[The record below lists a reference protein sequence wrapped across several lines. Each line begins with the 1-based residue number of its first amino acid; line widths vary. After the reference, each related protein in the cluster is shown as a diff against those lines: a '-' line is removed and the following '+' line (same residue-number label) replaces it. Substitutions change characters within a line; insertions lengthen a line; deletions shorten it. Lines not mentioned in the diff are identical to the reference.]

1 MPNEVQ
7 TIRGPINVDDM
18 GTTLMHEHV
27 FIVDPDVL
35 RNWGEHW
42 DEEVRI
48 ADAVSK
54 LQAAKDL
61 GIDTIVDPTV
71 IGLGRYI
78 PWVQRVN
85 EQVDINIIPAT
96 GVYSFGEI
104 RHFFEHRGPG
114 LLLDIPEP
122 MTELFVR
129 DITDGIGDTGVKAA
143 FLKHVIEESGLTPGQ
158 TRIATAVCE
167 AHQETGAP
175 ITVHTNSA
183 HEMGRV
189 AIDFYEKH
197 NVDLTK
203 VVIGHAGDSN
213 DLDYLRFIA
222 DKGAIIGCDRFGL
235 DIYNP
240 TDQRVATIAALCKE
254 GYADRIVL
262 AHDVSCYLDYFPGE
276 QQAAIAQVAPNWHLG
291 HITNDVLPALREAGV
306 TDDQIN
312 QMLVETPKRY
322 FS

>member
-1 MPNEVQ
+1 MANQVQ
-7 TIRGPINVDDM
+7 TVRGPVDVDQL

-35 RNWGEHW
+35 QNWGEHW
-42 DEEVRI
+42 DKDVRM
-48 ADAVSK
+48 ADAVQK
-54 LQAAKDL
+54 LQKAKDL
-61 GIDTIVDPTV
+61 GINTIVDPTV
-71 IGLGRYI
+71 VGLGRYI
-78 PWVQRVN
+78 PWVQEVN
-85 EQVDINIIPAT
+85 AQVDINIIPAT

-104 RHFFEHRGPG
+104 RHFFEHRSPG
-114 LLLDIPEP
+114 NLLDIPEP

-129 DITDGIGDTGVKAA
+129 DIKDGIGDTGVKAA

-167 AHQETGAP
+167 AHQETGVP
-175 ITVHTNSA
+175 ITVHTNA
-183 HEMGRV
+183 VHEMGRV
-189 AIDFYEKH
+189 AIDFYEKN

-213 DLDYLRFIA
+213 NLDYLRFIA

-240 TDQRVATIAALCKE
+240 TENRVASIAALCKE
-254 GYADRIVL
+254 GYADRIAL

-276 QQAAIAQVAPNWHLG
+276 QQAAIAQIAPNWHLG

>member
-1 MPNEVQ
+1 MSKTVETV
-7 TIRGPINVDDM
+7 RGPVSVDDL

-27 FIVDPDVL
+27 FIVDADVL

-42 DEEVRI
+42 NTETRI
-48 ADAVSK
+48 ADAIQK
-54 LQAAKDL
+54 LQTAKRL
-61 GIDTIVDPTV
+61 GITTIVDPTV
-71 IGLGRYI
+71 VGLGRYI
-78 PWVQRVN
+78 PWIQQVN
-85 EQVDINIIPAT
+85 AQVDINIIPAT
-96 GVYSFGEI
+96 GLYSFGEL
-104 RHFFEHRGPG
+104 RHHFEHRGPG
-114 LLLDIPEP
+114 MLLDTPEP

-129 DITDGIGDTGVKAA
+129 DIKEGIAGTDVKAA
-143 FLKHVIEESGLTPGQ
+143 FLKHVIEETGLTPGQ

-167 AHQETGAP
+167 THQETGVP

-189 AIDFYEKH
+189 AIDFYEK
-197 NVDLTK
+197 NGVDLTK

-235 DIYNP
+235 DIYN
-240 TDQRVATIAALCKE
+240 TTQNRVASIAALCKE
-254 GYADRIVL
+254 GYADRIAL
-262 AHDVSCYLDYFPGE
+262 SHDVSCYLDYFPGE
-276 QQAAIAQVAPNWHLG
+276 QQAALGQVVPNWHLG

-312 QMLVETPKRY
+312 QMMVETPKRY